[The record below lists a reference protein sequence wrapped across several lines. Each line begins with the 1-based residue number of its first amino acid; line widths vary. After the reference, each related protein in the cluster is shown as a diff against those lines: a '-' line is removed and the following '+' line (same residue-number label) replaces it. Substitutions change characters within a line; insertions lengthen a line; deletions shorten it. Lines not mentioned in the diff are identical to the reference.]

1 MVIKNAQ
8 ILGASLH
15 FVDPYGL
22 NIKVSLDC
30 NGEILDIG
38 SYCVSHGSLHTEDIE
53 NIVGTKCAS
62 ETMSRIM
69 WAVGVTS
76 WESLKGKYCR
86 VKITNEWE
94 GKITSIGHILSDKW
108 FDIQEYME
116 RTRDKVN

>member
-38 SYCVSHGSLHTEDIE
+38 SYCVGHGSLHTEDIE

-86 VKITNEWE
+86 VKLQTN
-94 GKITSIGHILSDKW
+94 GKAKLQALVISLVINGSISKNIWNEHVIK
-108 FDIQEYME
+108 
-116 RTRDKVN
+116 